1 MYLFVVKKATLTL
14 RVGCLNNGQMNRIL
28 NGGAENIVYTLLHGC
43 HSRSHTEV
51 RAMRLIDA
59 DALKRHGKRGGLVH
73 WKDIEETPT
82 IVEFEGD
89 INKVIVKG
97 EEYHKQLTTTWLG
110 NFCPYRCEHCGRY
123 VDSKE
128 RYCPNCGRKAV
139 NYE

>member
-1 MYLFVVKKATLTL
+1 
-14 RVGCLNNGQMNRIL
+14 
-28 NGGAENIVYTLLHGC
+28 
-43 HSRSHTEV
+43 
-51 RAMRLIDA
+51 MRLIDA
-59 DALKRHGKRGGLVH
+59 
-73 WKDIEETPT
+73 EETIRSIVMASHSENDAEIRATAKAIYVIEHSNT

-97 EEYHKQLTTTWLG
+97 KEYHKQIATTWLG
-110 NFCPYRCEHCGRY
+110 NFCPYRCGHCGRY